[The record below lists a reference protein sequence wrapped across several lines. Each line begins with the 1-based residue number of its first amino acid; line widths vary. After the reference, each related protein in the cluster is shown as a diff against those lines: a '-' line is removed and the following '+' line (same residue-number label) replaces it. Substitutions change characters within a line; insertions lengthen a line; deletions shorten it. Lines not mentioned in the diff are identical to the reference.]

1 MPFEEQD
8 SQKAIAY
15 PICLVVVY
23 LNHKCKKSGPMRDAY
38 LYAEFPRSAKDM
50 GTTFKI
56 SLVIADITRS
66 NTKQSAC
73 TFQRDSDIFK

>member
-1 MPFEEQD
+1 
-8 SQKAIAY
+8 
-15 PICLVVVY
+15 
-23 LNHKCKKSGPMRDAY
+23 MRDAY